1 MRRVNKETD
10 KLEYK
15 RSKKPKYDKKQDPS
29 RKDKKFYLKNQN
41 EYI

>member
-1 MRRVNKETD
+1 MRKNNKEDD

-29 RKDKKFYLKNQN
+29 RKDKKFYLKHSN